1 MREQT
6 LVVRSIE
13 DVLAR
18 ARDAVANVTTA
29 HPLDAEQRA
38 EVKKLI
44 GAPNV
49 HLREV
54 VNPDVLGGVR
64 LATPGARLDGTL
76 QRKILAL
83 RRAKQ

>member
-1 MREQT
+1 MG
-6 LVVRSIE
+6 
-13 DVLAR
+13 DV
-18 ARDAVANVTTA
+18 VANVTTA
-29 HPLDAEQRA
+29 HPLDADQRA

-44 GAPNV
+44 GAHNV

-64 LATPGARLDGTL
+64 IETPGAKLDATL